1 MFCDL
6 GTPSPDWN
14 VFDQLREDLAARG
27 VPGEEVRFMHEA
39 RNDAEK
45 GRLFAACRSGD
56 VAVLVGCSQEMGVG
70 PASGLGQCS

>member
-45 GRLFAACRSGD
+45 GRL
-56 VAVLVGCSQEMGVG
+56 VGCSQEMGVG